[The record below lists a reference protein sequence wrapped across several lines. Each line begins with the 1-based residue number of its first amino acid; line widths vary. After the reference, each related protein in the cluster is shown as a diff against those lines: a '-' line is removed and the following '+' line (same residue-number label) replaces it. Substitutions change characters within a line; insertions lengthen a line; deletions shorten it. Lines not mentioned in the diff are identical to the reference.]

1 MDILYKADCFRT
13 KAISVYPMKNIYEIL
28 KYFYIGCIRKSRSEM
43 RIFMEN
49 VALKPTILLVDDSA
63 ENRKQIEDSLC
74 NAYNI
79 IEACSGE
86 EAISILN
93 RNITKIEMVL
103 LKLYDTKINGL
114 EVLAI
119 MNQHLWLDFI
129 PVIVICRNSDEENI
143 VQAYDMGAVAYI
155 NKPYDRMIVR
165 QRIKNLLSLYQK
177 QRDMRKML
185 EQQVYENEKNN
196 NVMITILAHIVE
208 FRNGESGMHVMH
220 IQTITKLLLQRLQK
234 KPNNYNLTD
243 NDVLLIATASALHDV
258 GKISVDDKILNK
270 PGRLNPEEFEVI
282 KKHSAIGA
290 DMLKD
295 MEIYNNNNKL
305 IKTAYEICRW
315 HHERY
320 DGNGYPDGLV
330 GEEIPISAQ
339 VVSIADVYDALT
351 SERCYKKAY
360 SHEKAMEMIENGECG
375 EFNPL
380 LLECLEDI
388 HEQLIIELNREHV
401 DSPEIDMSLLS
412 KVADEIVEKQ
422 MGKEHKEDNKKSYSK
437 RKDLVKMKAEF
448 YSSTVKEIQFDYD
461 AVHDIVKLSPY
472 ASEVLGLPEEIVRPN
487 IKNQDYLGKVNIA
500 KIISEIRNK
509 TSAVNPRLD
518 MNVEVEKE
526 GIISTYKLQM
536 MSLWS
541 DEDKSRY
548 LGVVGRIISVE

>member
-1 MDILYKADCFRT
+1 
-13 KAISVYPMKNIYEIL
+13 MKNI
-28 KYFYIGCIRKSRSEM
+28 
-43 RIFMEN
+43 
-49 VALKPTILLVDDSA
+49 ALKPTILLVDDSK

-74 NAYNI
+74 NDYNI
-79 IEACSGE
+79 MEACSGE

-93 RNITKIEMVL
+93 RNITKIDMVL

-119 MNQHLWLDFI
+119 MNQHLWLDFM
-129 PVIVICRNSDEENI
+129 PVIVICKNSDEANI
-143 VQAYDMGAVAYI
+143 IQAYDMGAVAYI

-165 QRIKNLLSLYQK
+165 QRIRNLLSLYQK

-220 IQTITKLLLQRLQK
+220 IQTITKLLLQCLQK

-270 PGRLNPEEFEVI
+270 PGRLNSEEFEVI

-295 MEIYNNNNKL
+295 MEIYNNNKL

-320 DGNGYPDGLV
+320 DGKGYPDGLV

-375 EFNPL
+375 AFNPL

-388 HEQLIIELNREHV
+388 HEQLIIELNREYV
-401 DSPEIDMSLLS
+401 DSPEIDMNLLS

-422 MGKEHKEDNKKSYSK
+422 MGKENAEDNKKSYSK

-472 ASEVLGLPEEIVRPN
+472 ASEVLGLPEEIVSPN
-487 IKNQDYLGKVNIA
+487 SKNQDYLGKVNIA
-500 KIISEIRNK
+500 KIINDIRNK
-509 TSAVNPRLD
+509 TSPDNPRLD
-518 MNVEVEKE
+518 MNVEVKKE
-526 GIISTYKLQM
+526 GVSSIYKLQM

-541 DEDKSRY
+541 DEDEARY
-548 LGVVGRIISVE
+548 LGVVGRIIPVG